1 MKKKAN
7 APFYCCMVGAC
18 MLLTACGAK
27 EQSPEALGQ
36 NKSEEIVTESIE
48 EVDSDTESEMATEEA
63 DSEPSGNEYR
73 ILITES
79 VESDYTEYG
88 TMKPEHEE
96 FYNSDNSVGFYY
108 DMECF
113 YFDDSYPAVL
123 NETLQS
129 YYDSIRE
136 GYCSD
141 AEIYVGDVAEAGE
154 TPYDSLIFQYVTYVG
169 EDYISIVYNN
179 VCYMGGAHPYSAYDG
194 ITIDCGTGE
203 IMEVSNFV
211 EETEDEIGEQLQNLL
226 GLDYYDA
233 NEWDYYITED
243 RVVLFYYNPL
253 FWDSVETARV
263 R

>member
-1 MKKKAN
+1 MKKKVN
-7 APFYCCMVGAC
+7 VVFYCCMVGAC

-27 EQSPEALGQ
+27 EPSPEDPGQ
-36 NKSEEIVTESIE
+36 NEPEEIVTESIVE
-48 EVDSDTESEMATEEA
+48 LDSETATEEQG
-63 DSEPSGNEYR
+63 SEISENEYR
-73 ILITES
+73 ILTEES
-79 VESDYTEYG
+79 VERDYTKYG
-88 TMKPEHEE
+88 TMKQEHEE
-96 FYNSDNSVGFYY
+96 FSNSDGSVGFYY

-141 AEIYVGDVAEAGE
+141 AEIYVGDEAEAGD
-154 TPYDSLIFQYVTYVG
+154 TPYDSLIFQYFTYVG
-169 EDYISIVYNN
+169 DDYISIVYNN
-179 VCYMGGAHPYSAYDG
+179 VCYMGGAHPYSAFDG

-203 IMEVSNFV
+203 IVQVSNFV
-211 EETEDEIGEQLQNLL
+211 YETEDEIGEQLQNLL
-226 GLDYYDA
+226 GLDYFDI
-233 NEWDYYITED
+233 NEWDYYITEE
-243 RVVLFYYNPL
+243 RVVFFYYNPL